1 MRELIDLAYDF
12 PQVFDQMLYD
22 MQLVDALEE
31 ARNGEPWKKPG
42 ESIGGARDRLRAG
55 REKAKREMEKRIGE

>member
-12 PQVFDQMLYD
+12 PEVFDQLLYD
-22 MQLVDALEE
+22 MELVQALDE
-31 ARNGEPWKKPG
+31 ARNGTPWRKPF
-42 ESIGGARDRLRAG
+42 ESIGDARDRLRAE